1 MWKIEIPPILNRRSR
16 SLHSRITIMHSS
28 KKIGV
33 GNNRKSAEDSCK
45 EDEEDK
51 WVWSRNGY
59 SVKEAYSSILE
70 EYEAE
75 NSSELAAVWNGLL
88 PLKVKVWCGE

>member
-1 MWKIEIPPILNRRSR
+1 MEIIEKVQ
-16 SLHSRITIMHSS
+16 RIH
-28 KKIGV
+28 
-33 GNNRKSAEDSCK
+33 CK

-88 PLKVKVWCGE
+88 PQS